1 MRRAGYFH
9 PTPRHGLLD
18 GGMTMQVLRRLA
30 RAAVRYGIK
39 PEDIGPISTFTDED
53 YMSKY
58 LDNMRRWES
67 PSFYGCTAKY
77 RERAARMG

>member
-1 MRRAGYFH
+1 
-9 PTPRHGLLD
+9 
-18 GGMTMQVLRRLA
+18 MTMQVLRRLA